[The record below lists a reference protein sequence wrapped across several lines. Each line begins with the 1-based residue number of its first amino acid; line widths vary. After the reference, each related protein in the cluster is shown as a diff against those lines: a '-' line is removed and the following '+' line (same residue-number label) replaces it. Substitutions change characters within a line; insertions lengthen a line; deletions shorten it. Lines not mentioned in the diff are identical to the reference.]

1 MEGVDRSHHPK
12 PHFLISV
19 VPANL
24 KTQVAET
31 LRNTKKGSVNVFLAV
46 NSPHL
51 IKKQNQHRTSLAN
64 YNFVPHTFVR
74 YFLR

>member
-1 MEGVDRSHHPK
+1 MERVDRSHHPK

-24 KTQVAET
+24 NSILKTGCG
-31 LRNTKKGSVNVFLAV
+31 NTKKGSVNVFLAV